1 MFAEQIKTSNTLKN
15 ISETLLRKHDQAL
28 EEASEKSD
36 RIRRLEEELDINSRT
51 NYPRGDNIKERE
63 LNKKH
68 KEITEELILLR
79 VDLEEIWKKID
90 EIQTKLLE
98 AEKK

>member
-1 MFAEQIKTSNTLKN
+1 MFAEQIKTSDTLKN
-15 ISETLLRKHDQAL
+15 ISETLLRKHDQSL

-36 RIRRLEEELDINSRT
+36 RIRRLEEELDINDRT

-79 VDLEEIWKKID
+79 VDLKEIWKKID